1 MKKILQRIIHAYFT
15 ENLDFRARI
24 FNILG
29 FLGITLGIF
38 FAVLSFFIGASYM
51 LIGANLL
58 ASAAGAF
65 MIYRANRSGNFKPF
79 FLITVIGVF
88 FILFPIMFFS
98 GGGYQSGMPSFF
110 IFAVV
115 FTVIM
120 LEGRRRAVFTILEII
135 LYLGCLFIAYY
146 FPQTIIPLDP
156 DDVAIDIITSCIV
169 AAAVLA
175 FAIWQHLIIYDHKQK
190 QLEHFDRKRS
200 ELFANISHEM
210 KTPLSVIST
219 YAQLLKNKMELLPQA
234 EGSVENAM
242 LIISEANRLGMI
254 VSQVLELARMQESNM
269 KQDLKPCH
277 IGEII
282 SEAVSAHFT
291 SAAENNNHNR
301 IDLKIDD
308 DLPMILADAPRIA
321 QLVVNLIANAIR
333 HTKGGLIT
341 VSARTSSAGRKKG
354 NIIVLSVQDTG
365 KGITQEEAKMIFDR
379 WYTSAGGTGTGLG
392 LFICKHI
399 AEIHGGEI
407 SIESEPGK
415 GSCFNVILPVNT
427 SPC

>member
-1 MKKILQRIIHAYFT
+1 MKKILQRIIHTYFT

-254 VSQVLELARMQESNM
+254 VSQVLELARMQEVNI

-282 SEAVSAHFT
+282 SEAVSSHFT